1 MKTLTMSEFR
11 REPGE
16 RILDVYRDGQSFL
29 LTKAG
34 KPVAQLLPVD
44 TIIEADG
51 TIRGERP
58 LTMGLNLGGHY

>member
-16 RILDVYRDGQSFL
+16 RIRDVYRGGRSFL
-29 LTKAG
+29 ITKAG
-34 KPVAQLLPVD
+34 KPVAHLVPVD
-44 TIIEADG
+44 TVIEADG

-58 LTMGLNLGGHY
+58 VTLGLNLGGYY